1 MLGMKRKERQR
12 KGRED
17 VFFPPRARRRA
28 GLETADPGRRRLSG
42 SPLWVGGELLSHG
55 LPQYHRRGGA

>member
-1 MLGMKRKERQR
+1 MHALFEKNVNLDINLTVSSKNSKPRQ
-12 KGRED
+12 
-17 VFFPPRARRRA
+17 
-28 GLETADPGRRRLSG
+28 LLLTG

>member
-1 MLGMKRKERQR
+1 MENSWIKDGERVGGCH
-12 KGRED
+12 KTD
-17 VFFPPRARRRA
+17 KPASV
-28 GLETADPGRRRLSG
+28 LLTG